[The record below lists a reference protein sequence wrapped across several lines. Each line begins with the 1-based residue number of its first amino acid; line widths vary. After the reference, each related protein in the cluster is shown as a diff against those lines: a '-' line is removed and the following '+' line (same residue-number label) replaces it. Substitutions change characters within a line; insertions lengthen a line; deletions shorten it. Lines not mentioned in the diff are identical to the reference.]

1 MRNGPKSF
9 MLWMLGSLWAI
20 PFAHG
25 AEDLAALLR
34 FPGSLDE
41 FDNIQRLP
49 AVDGGSVRLVLGD
62 ANGVIHVYEER
73 DGTFEEAWL
82 SRYLEGAVSGVH
94 VVDVNDDELQEIVV
108 FTDRGRIHYFDTEGY
123 NILWSNSPGE
133 YEQLTAQT
141 VADIDDDPQPEL
153 IFCAAGRLIIY
164 DGRDQFEEWRSDQDN
179 LTTTDILVADVDG
192 DDEDEI
198 VLNDGYVFD
207 ARFHNLEWQ
216 SSDPFGGHL
225 GVLDLDGDG
234 ILELI
239 GEFRGRFL
247 RIFDVDLRREKSL
260 TPNY

>member
-9 MLWMLGSLWAI
+9 LLWMLGSLCAVSC
-20 PFAHG
+20 AHG
-25 AEDLAALLR
+25 AEDLAVFLQT
-34 FPGSLDE
+34 PGSLDE
-41 FDNIQRLP
+41 FDNIQPLP
-49 AVDGGSVRLVLGD
+49 AAGDSRRIVLGD

-73 DGTFEEAWL
+73 GKAFEEAWL

-94 VVDVNDDELQEIVV
+94 VVDINDDELQEIVV

-123 NILWSNSPGE
+123 NTLWSNSPGE
-133 YEQLTAQT
+133 YEQLTAHM
-141 VADIDDDPQPEL
+141 VANVDDDPQPEL

-179 LTTTDILVADVDG
+179 LTTTEILVADVDG

-216 SSDPFGGHL
+216 SPDPFGGHL
-225 GVLDLDGDG
+225 GVLDLDDDG

-260 TPNY
+260 PPNY